1 MNIYLDYYFSYF
13 ILLLYYF
20 VKIKKVY
27 LIHFKKKKK
36 KKKKV
41 WMIVMLSY
49 LRVNMQTT
57 LITDIYIF
65 IITIWN
71 AIINIYHK
79 LTSRDLCDHVILF
92 L

>member
-36 KKKKV
+36 KKKKSLDDCYV
-41 WMIVMLSY
+41 IIFKGKY
-49 LRVNMQTT
+49 ANYINYRY
-57 LITDIYIF
+57 IYI
-65 IITIWN
+65 
-71 AIINIYHK
+71 YHNNLERYYK
-79 LTSRDLCDHVILF
+79 YIS
-92 L
+92 